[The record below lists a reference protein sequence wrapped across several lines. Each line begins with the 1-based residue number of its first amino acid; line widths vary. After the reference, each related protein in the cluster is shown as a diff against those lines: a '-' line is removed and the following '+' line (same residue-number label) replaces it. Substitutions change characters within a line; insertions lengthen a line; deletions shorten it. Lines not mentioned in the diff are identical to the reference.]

1 MNHYTVTSLRFAAL
15 LASVALGL
23 AVAPTRGADKQL
35 PTDAFPLFE
44 SYIKISGRAPSVSGQ
59 DSSFARRL
67 QLPANGTYGI
77 EAMHFAKDTSK
88 DTSVTFDGRALAGSE
103 DYLGAFKATKNE
115 VGTVEVGYKRF
126 RTFYDDIGGFFPLNN
141 RWVQMTNPELHT
153 DRAKFWVEAKIEQ
166 PNAPKFELRYTNEQ
180 RTGRKDSTIWGD
192 TDFTGIP
199 AYYGVGASALNPPYS
214 TARKTIPAYINLNE
228 RQENWL
234 GSAKHTVGNTEL
246 DFEIVHNSTKSSD
259 RRIVNRYPGEL
270 QLFPRQSAATNP
282 PQIYPPETI
291 ANQVTGYDQQNI
303 DSKTT
308 GYTGKFETKVSGK
321 LAVYGGVLYSKGS
334 ADIGGDRQMTQYM
347 PTAVGLVTAIG
358 GFVGAGGRPPYS
370 YTTTAGETHE
380 KVFSY
385 NLGLKF
391 QPQSDLLT
399 TLAVKYE
406 KTDVDGFNSVTYIS
420 NSINQTTG
428 VVTPVIVAAPNLADR
443 TEKSWIPEAT
453 FRYTGIKGLSLYGN
467 VDYRHSPGTQY
478 GNSTGVTTGGGAAA
492 AVISD
497 DNVKLNHGH
506 YKFGANWTVNGMLTL
521 RGEIFYKDHT
531 NGFYDRATPGAG
543 YVLGYQFLGEK
554 LTAIVKPNSSLSFT
568 TRLIRQ
574 TGKMDTS
581 VDSGISFQSN
591 DTKNYN
597 IGETVD
603 WSPSA
608 QVFVQA
614 NVNVVFN
621 TIKTAYGVAGGL
633 GDDVLRNADNNYING
648 SLITGFVVDKKT
660 DASVQYTYYRADNY
674 KVPSPAAVFYGA
686 GVKEY
691 TVTVGLKHKFTDRIM
706 GNAKLGYIDSKNDTT
721 GGNTNFKGPLAYFSL
736 EYAL

>member
-1 MNHYTVTSLRFAAL
+1 MNHNTFTSLRYAAVL
-15 LASVALGL
+15 TSVALGL
-23 AVAPTRGADKQL
+23 AVAPVRGADAKI
-35 PTDAFPLFE
+35 PSDAFPLFE

-59 DSSFARRL
+59 DSSFVRRL
-67 QLPANGTYGI
+67 QTPANGTYGI
-77 EAMHFAKDTSK
+77 EALHFAKDTAK
-88 DTSVTFDGRALAGSE
+88 DTTVVFDGRALTGSE
-103 DYLGAFKATKNE
+103 DYLGAFKITKNE

-126 RTFYDDIGGFFPLNN
+126 RTFYDGTGGFFPLNN
-141 RWVQMTNPELHT
+141 RWNALANPELHT
-153 DRAKFWVEAKIEQ
+153 DRAKFWMDAKIER
-166 PNAPKFELRYTNEQ
+166 PNAPKFEFQYTNEQ

-199 AYYGVGASALNPPYS
+199 AYYGVGAAALNPPYS
-214 TARKTIPAYINLNE
+214 TARKIIPAYINLNE
-228 RQENWL
+228 RQQNWI
-234 GSAKHTVGNTEL
+234 GSAKHSVGNTEL
-246 DFEIVHNSTKSSD
+246 DFEIHHNSTVSND

-270 QLFPRQSAATNP
+270 QLFPRQSSATNP
-282 PQIYPPETI
+282 PQLYPPETI
-291 ANQVTGYDQQNI
+291 ANQVTGYDQQNL
-303 DSKTT
+303 DAKTT
-308 GYTGKFETKVSGK
+308 SYTGKFETKMSGT

-428 VVTPVIVAAPNLADR
+428 AVTPVIVAAPNLADR

-467 VDYRHSPGTQY
+467 IDYRHSPGTEY
-478 GNSTGVTTGGGAAA
+478 GNSTGVTLGGVAGAA
-492 AVISD
+492 VVSD
-497 DNVKLNHGH
+497 DNVKLNHAH

-531 NGFYDRATPGAG
+531 NGWYDRATPGDG
-543 YVLGYQFLGEK
+543 YVLGYRFLGEK
-554 LTAIVKPNSSLSFT
+554 LTAIVKAQDNLTFT
-568 TRLIRQ
+568 TRLVRQ

-581 VDSGISFQSN
+581 VDSAASFQSN

-614 NVNVVFN
+614 NLNVVFN
-621 TIKTAYGVAGGL
+621 TIKTAYPVAGGL
-633 GDDVLRNADNNYING
+633 GNDVLRNADNNYING
-648 SLITGFVVDKKT
+648 SLITGFVVDKNT

-674 KVPSPAAVFYGA
+674 KVPSPASVFYGA

-691 TVTVGLKHKFTDRIM
+691 TLTVGVKHKFTDRLM

-721 GGNTNFKGPLAYFSL
+721 GGNTNFKGPLAYVSL
-736 EYAL
+736 EFAL